1 MTIAEPVAARHDTVQ
16 LPPGVIVEK
25 PISLMPTGLD
35 LATRP
40 AAPVAAPKPPPP
52 TPATEGAATG
62 GAAKATA
69 SPAPTATGKAAAPA
83 GTSAAK
89 APSSTGTKST
99 ADPPAKSAA
108 KAGGGKGSKAAP
120 VTVIVRDGE
129 AVQPRPATPAPATG
143 CSCRIKGTVELM
155 MDPPP
160 TEPVGVAV
168 WAEDAPTIRDSV
180 VIALGPPRPFEL
192 LGLPCGS
199 HHLVVRS
206 SSRRPYVIA
215 EPRDMTL
222 PCSAGQLLQPRIV
235 LRPR

>member
-1 MTIAEPVAARHDTVQ
+1 MSP
-16 LPPGVIVEK
+16 
-25 PISLMPTGLD
+25 MPTGLD
-35 LATRP
+35 LVTRP
-40 AAPVAAPKPPPP
+40 ASPVSAPKPPAQ
-52 TPATEGAATG
+52 TPARATATDEVAAV
-62 GAAKATA
+62 GAAKTTA
-69 SPAPTATGKAAAPA
+69 SPAPAATGKAAAPT
-83 GTSAAK
+83 GTPAAK
-89 APSSTGTKST
+89 TPSSTGAKSS
-99 ADPPAKSAA
+99 ADPPAKAAA
-108 KAGGGKGSKAAP
+108 KTGGGKGSKATP

-129 AVQPRPATPAPATG
+129 SVQPRPATTAPAGG

-199 HHLVVRS
+199 HHLLVRS
-206 SSRRPYVIA
+206 SSRHPYVIA